1 MDLNEIK
8 VPENNTLKNVI
19 EDIVELCIERIDK
32 SNSYFNDA
40 ASEEQIVNW
49 EEEHSITIPE
59 SYKDWLRFS
68 NGSIIE
74 GTTAEFLGTDR
85 MVVNNKYVP
94 EDLVIIGHL
103 IGDGEAICFSKMNGN
118 FVRYFEGI
126 ENGQYDDFN
135 DFLNEIIR
143 LIKGHSGIS
152 KEAEELFM
160 KFVKAS
166 QERKKKQFDQ

>member
-59 SYKDWLRFS
+59 SYKEWLRFS
-68 NGSIIE
+68 NGSLIDDP
-74 GTTAEFLGTDR
+74 TAEFLGIER
-85 MVVNNKYVP
+85 MVVKSKYIP

-103 IGDGEAICFSKMNGN
+103 IGDGEILGFSKENGT
-118 FVRYFEGI
+118 FVRYFEGR
-126 ENGQYDDFN
+126 ENGVYRDFK
-135 DFLNEIIR
+135 DFLNAVIIS
-143 LIKGHSGIS
+143 IKGELSIS
-152 KEAEELFM
+152 MDEKKRMLEKLAEIR
-160 KFVKAS
+160 KRK
-166 QERKKKQFDQ
+166 QENNK